1 MRPRRG
7 PDEAG
12 HQGSL
17 PDKLRAIEDFDSL
30 VVGRILEGAKR
41 ALGDFNLLVLPD
53 HYTPVELKTHTSE
66 PVPFVL
72 LYKFTAGEG
81 NGEGKKE
88 RPFTEKAAA
97 SRALLWKTPISFPK
111 SFLANISLKTL
122 RFFLDTSFFYD
133 IIKRFRLFCRTCFFE
148 GSAGKVAGFLFFE
161 VDFFKGA

>member
-1 MRPRRG
+1 MYAGLEVVKVPG
-7 PDEAG
+7 MTGYIDTNYAGKVDYALASLKDKDFVCVHVEAPDEAG

-30 VVGRILEGAKR
+30 VVGRILEGAK

-72 LYKFTAGEG
+72 YKFKVGEG
-81 NGEGKKE
+81 DEEGKVE

-97 SRALLWKTPISFPK
+97 STGVVMEDADQLSKE
-111 SFLANISLKTL
+111 
-122 RFFLDTSFFYD
+122 FFS
-133 IIKRFRLFCRTCFFE
+133 
-148 GSAGKVAGFLFFE
+148 
-161 VDFFKGA
+161 